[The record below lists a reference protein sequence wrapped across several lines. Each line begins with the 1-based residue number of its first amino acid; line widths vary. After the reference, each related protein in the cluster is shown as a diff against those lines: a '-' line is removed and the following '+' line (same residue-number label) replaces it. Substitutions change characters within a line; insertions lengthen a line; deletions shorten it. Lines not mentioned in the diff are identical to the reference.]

1 LSEEEEEAIS
11 HAIHAHLSWHCTPE
25 NPNCQK
31 NKNKNKRFVA
41 SGKEFCEEGKKNNNT
56 GAPPHLDTV
65 SELRFGSGEDLL
77 S

>member
-1 LSEEEEEAIS
+1 MHTYHGIVHLTNLIS
-11 HAIHAHLSWHCTPE
+11 
-25 NPNCQK
+25 K
-31 NKNKNKRFVA
+31 KKKKKKRLVA
-41 SGKEFCEEGKKNNNT
+41 SGKEFCEEEKENNNNT

>member
-1 LSEEEEEAIS
+1 MPHMHTYHGIV
-11 HAIHAHLSWHCTPE
+11 HLKTLIVRRRRTTRDLLHLARSSV
-25 NPNCQK
+25 
-31 NKNKNKRFVA
+31 KR
-41 SGKEFCEEGKKNNNT
+41 EKKNNNT

>member
-11 HAIHAHLSWHCTPE
+11 YAAHAHLSWHCTPE

-31 NKNKNKRFVA
+31 KKKKKKSFVA
-41 SGKEFCEEGKKNNNT
+41 SGKEFCEEGKKNNT

>member
-1 LSEEEEEAIS
+1 LSEEEAIS
-11 HAIHAHLSWHCTPE
+11 HAAHAHLSCHCTPE

-31 NKNKNKRFVA
+31 KKKKKSFVA
-41 SGKEFCEEGKKNNNT
+41 SGKEFCEEEKKNNNT